1 MQQYKGFVAGLEC
14 LVEGFRKGG
23 RGIGIGR
30 VDVGQRGIEALMP
43 ESLPDKEGVG
53 PLLDKQH
60 SRRVFQNMGMLQG
73 FTKASFPGDL
83 AEQRRN

>member
-30 VDVGQRGIEALMP
+30 VDVGQIYSCRFDLLSAAGRYV
-43 ESLPDKEGVG
+43 ES
-53 PLLDKQH
+53 PL
-60 SRRVFQNMGMLQG
+60 
-73 FTKASFPGDL
+73 
-83 AEQRRN
+83 